1 MFYSAVN
8 QRCGLRPM
16 DEEYI
21 TMGMAAYGTAS
32 KAYDI
37 LKRATVKFA
46 DIPQFRDNLHLGIE
60 HVKFPENV
68 TVEDIAA
75 AGQQLCEEM
84 VMHVIRRAKKLGKSN
99 NLVYMG
105 GVALNCVINR
115 RLGEQFKN
123 IWIMPNPGDAGS
135 SLGATTYGRDIHFTT
150 IFGTDIPGDYPVE
163 D

>member
-1 MFYSAVN
+1 MFYSAVTK
-8 QRCGLRPM
+8 RCGLRPM

-46 DIPQFRDNLHLGIE
+46 DIPHFKENLHLGIE
-60 HVKFPENV
+60 HVEFPDNV
-68 TVEDIAA
+68 TIEDIAA

-84 VMHVIRRAKKLGKSN
+84 IMHVIGRAKKLGKSK

-105 GVALNCVINR
+105 GVALNCLATVGFESALQYLKTDNTHLLEKFWSKTKQLDSIRNENILDVIP
-115 RLGEQFKN
+115 E
-123 IWIMPNPGDAGS
+123 
-135 SLGATTYGRDIHFTT
+135 LGALQ
-150 IFGTDIPGDYPVE
+150 
-163 D
+163 